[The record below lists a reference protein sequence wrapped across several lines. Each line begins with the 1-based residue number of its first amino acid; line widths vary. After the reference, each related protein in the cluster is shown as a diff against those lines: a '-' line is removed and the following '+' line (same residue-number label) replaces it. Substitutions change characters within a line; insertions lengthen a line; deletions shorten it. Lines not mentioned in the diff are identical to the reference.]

1 MFDIAD
7 DSVFSEYEEIEL
19 QNPSSRKELLDG
31 RTIYTSR
38 NLRAPKNIG
47 APILCDFGS
56 AVFGDDEHL
65 EDVQPDVYRAS
76 EVILEVPWSYNIDI
90 WNVGCVVRKRHYYH
104 CCIVIVLMD

>member
-1 MFDIAD
+1 MFGIAD
-7 DSVFSEYEEIEL
+7 DSVFNEYEETEL
-19 QNPSSRKELLDG
+19 QHPSPRKEVDG

-38 NLRAPKNIG
+38 NLPVPKNIG

-65 EDVQPDVYRAS
+65 EDVQPDVYRAP
-76 EVILEVPWSYNIDI
+76 EVFLEVPWSYNIDI